1 MGNPFKKSTPQGSGS
16 QEAKV
21 TERTKGFP
29 LKTSGTNSRKGK
41 LDNHTDSQAKYRTG
55 GKGGGKSDLHNPNAR
70 SAQDPDKRGSSV
82 SHGVSKSEMST
93 GYSRV
98 K

>member
-29 LKTSGTNSRKGK
+29 LKASGTNSRKGK
-41 LDNHTDSQAKYRTG
+41 LDNHTDSQAKYPTG
-55 GKGGGKSDLHNPNAR
+55 GKSGGASDLKLKNAKETMHLSPNKAV
-70 SAQDPDKRGSSV
+70 G
-82 SHGVSKSEMST
+82 HGVSSKDIAT
-93 GYSRV
+93 GYSKV